1 MENGS
6 LKLKVLAIQNLSDVM
21 IIVNIMYYVLLL
33 LLLTFI
39 CHWKRKQLKCMCT
52 A

>member
-21 IIVNIMYYVLLL
+21 IIVNIMYYYYYNYYYQHLFA
-33 LLLTFI
+33 TE
-39 CHWKRKQLKCMCT
+39 KENN
-52 A
+52 